1 MPAGRRPLPDGGANN
16 NNLKFGLEQDLPM
29 GERAAIA
36 RTVAVGVVKYAD
48 LQVAHDSSYTFD
60 LDRMVSLVGK
70 TGPYLQYAA
79 ARMKSLLRRAVEQ
92 GHRPRQVPLVAG
104 NHAERVL
111 MLKLLGFG
119 EVVEHVGVVY
129 EPHRLCGYLY
139 DLAQALTSF
148 YDQCPVLAADTP
160 DIRDARLALCAV
172 TLAVLERGL
181 SLLGITAPDR
191 M

>member
-1 MPAGRRPLPDGGANN
+1 
-16 NNLKFGLEQDLPM
+16 
-29 GERAAIA
+29 
-36 RTVAVGVVKYAD
+36 
-48 LQVAHDSSYTFD
+48 
-60 LDRMVSLVGK
+60 MVSLVGK

-139 DLAQALTSF
+139 DLAQAFTSF